1 MSEMKQPDKKQETPE
16 ERARRLRK
24 LKRRREE
31 IRRRRRKA
39 MILRTILAGI
49 VLALL
54 IGVIALI
61 AGAVDRNS
69 DKRKKKKEE
78 RHTETQVEMEPVD
91 IKNITHISVPT
102 LVAVPE
108 TAFLQEDIQA
118 ASTLDQMY
126 VTVDEFNGILQ
137 QLYQNGYVL
146 VDLEE
151 FVEKDA
157 ATGEL
162 KAKELKIPKGKKPLV
177 LSQQNVNY
185 ELSLSGQGFASKLI
199 LDGNGKLVNER
210 VRLDGSVTTGDFDVV
225 TCVNTFVEKHPD
237 FSHNGARGI
246 LGLTGYNGI
255 LGYRTSAYLGKTEGN
270 KYASR
275 YGIFDTG
282 QEVEQVKP
290 VIQALKN
297 QGWRFACNGYGQI
310 SYHSDVTQV
319 EADMKLWK
327 EQVGNLVGETD
338 ILMYPQGNDISGWNG
353 YSRENEIYDYLK
365 RQGFTFFCS
374 QDMSE
379 LGTQLTTEYLRCNY
393 RNLDGYRMYQ
403 DLYQGTGYFKGM
415 IDFQEIYDQ
424 RRPSV
429 SGDETEQETE

>member
-16 ERARRLRK
+16 ERERRLRK

-31 IRRRRRKA
+31 MKRRRRKA
-39 MILRTILAGI
+39 MILRAVLAGI
-49 VLALL
+49 VLAVLL
-54 IGVIALI
+54 GVIALI

-69 DKRKKKKEE
+69 EKDKKKKEKKHE
-78 RHTETQVEMEPVD
+78 EIQVEMESVD
-91 IKNITHISVPT
+91 IKNIIHISFPT

-108 TAFLQEDIQA
+108 TAFSQEDTQA
-118 ASTLDQMY
+118 AKTLDQMY

-146 VDLEE
+146 VDMEE
-151 FVEKDA
+151 LVEKDA

-185 ELSLSGQGFASKLI
+185 DLSLSGQGFASKLI

-225 TCVNTFVEKHPD
+225 TCVNTFIENHPD

-255 LGYRTSAYLGKTEGN
+255 LGYRTSEYLGKTEEN

-275 YGIFDTG
+275 YGIFDTM
-282 QEVEQVKP
+282 QETEQVKP
-290 VIQALKN
+290 VIQALKD
-297 QGWRFACNGYGQI
+297 QGWKFACNGYGQI
-310 SYHSDVTQV
+310 SYHSELAKVEEDMSLWKAQV
-319 EADMKLWK
+319 ES
-327 EQVGNLVGETD
+327 LVGETD
-338 ILMYPQGNDISGWNG
+338 ILMYPQGRDISGWDG
-353 YSRENEIYDYLK
+353 YSRENEIYKYLK
-365 RQGFTFFCS
+365 EQGFTFFCS
-374 QDMSE
+374 QDMSDF
-379 LGTQLTTEYLRCNY
+379 GTQLTTEYFRCNY

-403 DLYQGTGYFKGM
+403 DLYQGTEYFKG
-415 IDFQEIYDQ
+415 IVDFQEIYDQ
-424 RRPSV
+424 TRPSV
-429 SGDETEQETE
+429 AKNESEQ